1 MMAALGGP
9 TSPTASAPA
18 APPPDVWPPGGPPA
32 PPAGAPAARRKA
44 RGSRHRQPVPPRRRR
59 RARGSRRRR
68 AGRRRRRRA
77 PAARRGRPGA
87 AAGAPAAPP
96 PPNLWPPTPPVPPAP
111 NPRVQGI
118 LLGLMRERGDI
129 YAGFTDVELRGL
141 LQAHSGDVAAC
152 HETVLRLQAAGAA
165 RGVSSSEL
173 FRQTAPPPQQPGTVL
188 QGPYQ
193 PGGPPPQQPA
203 EPQRPKKKRH
213 RPSRDKARDRVLRR
227 VPLTLQDVDAL
238 DWNEACEYAKAMGV
252 SKKSHTT
259 RDAYRDACKTWFVG
273 RETDVFVPAKAPA
286 APRQRWQRALPDSG
300 PRRRP
305 APAPAPGPPPA
316 QRRRRRPLAPTRSRR
331 RRARTTTTRAP
342 VAADGARRARD
353 RRRRAHG
360 ARRAAAALGRQQT
373 APTFL
378 SGRCARIGRTSGR
391 EHRTCNQAS

>member
-1 MMAALGGP
+1 MAEAEAKKKRKHED
-9 TSPTASAPA
+9 SDAEKRERQ
-18 APPPDVWPPGGPPA
+18 PA
-32 PPAGAPAARRKA
+32 PPAGAPAAA
-44 RGSRHRQPVPPRRRR
+44 
-59 RARGSRRRR
+59 
-68 AGRRRRRRA
+68 
-77 PAARRGRPGA
+77 
-87 AAGAPAAPP
+87 P

-141 LQAHSGDVAAC
+141 LQAHAGDVAAC

-173 FRQTAPPPQQPGTVL
+173 FRQTAPPPPPPGTVL
-188 QGPYQ
+188 RGPYQ
-193 PGGPPPQQPA
+193 PGGPAPPPS

-286 APRQRWQRALPDSG
+286 APRKHWQRSLPDS
-300 PRRRP
+300 
-305 APAPAPGPPPA
+305 APS
-316 QRRRRRPLAPTRSRR
+316 TSRGKYKCGR
-331 RRARTTTTRAP
+331 CGQIKVNHICPFAGVQSSSEDDDDEEGALESA
-342 VAADGARRARD
+342 VVGGVVARRAEKAEKL
-353 RRRRAHG
+353 RREEAEEAMRVR
-360 ARRAAAALGRQQT
+360 
-373 APTFL
+373 
-378 SGRCARIGRTSGR
+378 SRCFP
-391 EHRTCNQAS
+391 

>member
-1 MMAALGGP
+1 MAARWAAGAAGRR
-9 TSPTASAPA
+9 ASARA
-18 APPPDVWPPGGPPA
+18 AAKRVAAGTGSRCPRGAAAERVAVAGGERA
-32 PPAGAPAARRKA
+32 AGAAGRRPRGGAAADRVA
-44 RGSRHRQPVPPRRRR
+44 
-59 RARGSRRRR
+59 
-68 AGRRRRRRA
+68 AGRRR
-77 PAARRGRPGA
+77 
-87 AAGAPAAPP
+87 PAAPP

-316 QRRRRRPLAPTRSRR
+316 QRRRRRPLAADTIEASSSEDDDDA
-331 RRARTTTTRAP
+331 RARSQPTALDAREID
-342 VAADGARRARD
+342 VVELAARGVQPRR
-353 RRRRAHG
+353 
-360 ARRAAAALGRQQT
+360 
-373 APTFL
+373 
-378 SGRCARIGRTSGR
+378 
-391 EHRTCNQAS
+391 

>member
-32 PPAGAPAARRKA
+32 PPAGAPAAPPQSA
-44 RGSRHRQPVPPRRRR
+44 WQP
-59 RARGSRRRR
+59 
-68 AGRRRRRRA
+68 A
-77 PAARRGRPGA
+77 P
-87 AAGAPAAPP
+87 AAGAPAAPPQSAWQSPAASGPPAPPAGAPAAAP

-305 APAPAPGPPPA
+305 APAPAPAPPA
-316 QRRRRRPLAPTRSRR
+316 QRRRRRPLAADTIEASSSEDDDDA
-331 RRARTTTTRAP
+331 RARSQPTAL
-342 VAADGARRARD
+342 DAREIDVVELMARGVQP
-353 RRRRAHG
+353 RR
-360 ARRAAAALGRQQT
+360 
-373 APTFL
+373 
-378 SGRCARIGRTSGR
+378 
-391 EHRTCNQAS
+391 

>member
-32 PPAGAPAARRKA
+32 PPAGAPAAPPQSA
-44 RGSRHRQPVPPRRRR
+44 WQP
-59 RARGSRRRR
+59 
-68 AGRRRRRRA
+68 A
-77 PAARRGRPGA
+77 P
-87 AAGAPAAPP
+87 AAGAPAAPPQSAWQSPAASGPPAPPAGAPAAAP

-316 QRRRRRPLAPTRSRR
+316 RRRPPLLHYQPA
-331 RRARTTTTRAP
+331 
-342 VAADGARRARD
+342 
-353 RRRRAHG
+353 
-360 ARRAAAALGRQQT
+360 
-373 APTFL
+373 
-378 SGRCARIGRTSGR
+378 
-391 EHRTCNQAS
+391 

>member
-32 PPAGAPAARRKA
+32 PPAGAPAAPPQSA
-44 RGSRHRQPVPPRRRR
+44 WQPAP
-59 RARGSRRRR
+59 ATG
-68 AGRRRRRRA
+68 A
-77 PAARRGRPGA
+77 PAAPPQSAWQSPA
-87 AAGAPAAPP
+87 ASGPPAPPAGAPAAPPTQSAWQPAPPAGAPAAAP

-316 QRRRRRPLAPTRSRR
+316 QRRRRRPLAADTIEASSSEDDDDA
-331 RRARTTTTRAP
+331 RARSQPTAL
-342 VAADGARRARD
+342 DAREIDVVELMARGVQP
-353 RRRRAHG
+353 RR
-360 ARRAAAALGRQQT
+360 
-373 APTFL
+373 
-378 SGRCARIGRTSGR
+378 
-391 EHRTCNQAS
+391 

>member
-1 MMAALGGP
+1 MAAVGGP

-32 PPAGAPAARRKA
+32 PPAGAPAAPPQSA
-44 RGSRHRQPVPPRRRR
+44 WQPAPAAGAPRRRR

-68 AGRRRRRRA
+68 AGRRRRRPAPRRA
-77 PAARRGRPGA
+77 PLPTA
-87 AAGAPAAPP
+87 AAGRRRLAAPP

-286 APRQRWQRALPDSG
+286 APRQR
-300 PRRRP
+300 
-305 APAPAPGPPPA
+305 
-316 QRRRRRPLAPTRSRR
+316 
-331 RRARTTTTRAP
+331 
-342 VAADGARRARD
+342 
-353 RRRRAHG
+353 
-360 ARRAAAALGRQQT
+360 
-373 APTFL
+373 
-378 SGRCARIGRTSGR
+378 
-391 EHRTCNQAS
+391 

>member
-1 MMAALGGP
+1 MTDQEDAATDLGLP
-9 TSPTASAPA
+9 TDSSSEAESDSSSEA
-18 APPPDVWPPGGPPA
+18 APPSVSTESSDSDDNDEMPSLEDDDRGTI
-32 PPAGAPAARRKA
+32 APAARA
-44 RGSRHRQPVPPRRRR
+44 FT
-59 RARGSRRRR
+59 
-68 AGRRRRRRA
+68 A
-77 PAARRGRPGA
+77 PE
-87 AAGAPAAPP
+87 
-96 PPNLWPPTPPVPPAP
+96 VPPAP

-316 QRRRRRPLAPTRSRR
+316 QRRRRRPLAADTIEASSSEDDDDA
-331 RRARTTTTRAP
+331 RARSQPTAL
-342 VAADGARRARD
+342 DAREIDVVELMARGVQP
-353 RRRRAHG
+353 RR
-360 ARRAAAALGRQQT
+360 
-373 APTFL
+373 
-378 SGRCARIGRTSGR
+378 
-391 EHRTCNQAS
+391 